1 MSRHGT
7 GSARTSEMN
16 LSGDGEGEGEGE
28 DGGVSRTTFLCMY
41 H

>member
-7 GSARTSEMN
+7 GSARTLLMN

-28 DGGVSRTTFLCMY
+28 DGGVSRTTLY